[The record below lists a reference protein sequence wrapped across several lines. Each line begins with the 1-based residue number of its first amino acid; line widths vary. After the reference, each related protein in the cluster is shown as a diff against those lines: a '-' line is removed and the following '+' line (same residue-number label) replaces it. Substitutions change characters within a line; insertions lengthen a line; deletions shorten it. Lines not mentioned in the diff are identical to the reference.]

1 MPPPSQTRTH
11 ECESMKMTQPEK
23 ISGKNPEKSSVRL
36 KGVGN
41 SLCVMLDPMEPR
53 EYLRDEIER
62 LFANLRDE
70 VENAKVTIDVGA
82 PEGYD
87 DLIDELGIYLKE
99 SFGVGSVSRAPRKKP
114 RSRRLAAE
122 SKVDRLRRRD
132 MERSWH
138 DYRTDV
144 LMLTGRVRSGQKVTA
159 RKHLLILGDVNPG
172 AEVMAGGD
180 ILIMGSLLGTA
191 IAGHPDGEDHII
203 LALDFRPT
211 QVQIGSF
218 VAAGL
223 PPSPVKATE
232 FAHVENGNIVVEN
245 YLEANPFGRLPWPQ
259 VR

>member
-1 MPPPSQTRTH
+1 MKTTH
-11 ECESMKMTQPEK
+11 SENT
-23 ISGKNPEKSSVRL
+23 SVRL

-41 SLCVMLDPMEPR
+41 SLCVMLDPMTPAENLR
-53 EYLRDEIER
+53 EELEK
-62 LFANLRDE
+62 LFAGLNNE
-70 VENAKVTIDVGA
+70 VENANVTIDVGA

-87 DLIDELGIYLKE
+87 DLIEELGSYLKE
-99 SFGVGSVSRAPRKKP
+99 AFKVGSVSRARRKKP
-114 RSRRLAAE
+114 RNRRLAAE
-122 SKVDRLRRRD
+122 SKVHRVRRQD

-191 IAGHPDGEDHII
+191 IAGHPEGDDNII

-211 QVQIGSF
+211 QVQIGSY

-223 PPSPVKATE
+223 PASPVKVTE

>member
-1 MPPPSQTRTH
+1 MKTTH
-11 ECESMKMTQPEK
+11 PEK
-23 ISGKNPEKSSVRL
+23 TSVRL

-41 SLCVMLDPMEPR
+41 SLCVMLDPMTPAEH
-53 EYLRDEIER
+53 LRTELEK
-62 LFANLRDE
+62 LFTGLKDE

-87 DLIDELGIYLKE
+87 ELIDELGRYLKDA
-99 SFGVGSVSRAPRKKP
+99 FKVGSVERARRKKP
-114 RSRRLAAE
+114 RSRRIAAE

-191 IAGHPDGEDHII
+191 IAGHPEGDGNII

-211 QVQIGSF
+211 QVQIGSY

-223 PPSPVKATE
+223 PASPVKVTE